1 MGTYALMTFK
11 WVENLF
17 NNFFDLQGQPYFEC
31 DIEYQVKVPA
41 HEKVSK
47 KKLIMEMHLFP
58 GKILVCGPKLR
69 CWIQTVPT
77 TIWPMEFFS
86 AKIQSLIFPAIF
98 TFFLNIFVFFPL
110 RAKSWKKSL
119 EKKSMK
125 FLKKSLEKIPRN
137 SHKNPL
143 KNPLKNSMKKSPNKI
158 PRPFGPRC

>member
-31 DIEYQVKVPA
+31 DIECQVKVPA
-41 HEKVSK
+41 REKVSK

-98 TFFLNIFVFFPL
+98 TFFLNIFVFFL
-110 RAKSWKKSL
+110 CEQSL
-119 EKKSMK
+119 EKNPLKRNPWNSLK
-125 FLKKSLEKIPRN
+125 NPLKKSLETPIKILWKIP
-137 SHKNPL
+137 
-143 KNPLKNSMKKSPNKI
+143 
-158 PRPFGPRC
+158 